1 MQHMKYPTMYHFHTP
16 PYNVIIIFTIP
27 FTNVR
32 DGCAILF
39 LEKGERKEKRNYK
52 LLLLYCILFLIISLQ
67 RSL

>member
-1 MQHMKYPTMYHFHTP
+1 MQHMKYPTMYYFHTP

-32 DGCAILF
+32 DGYAILF

-52 LLLLYCILFLIISLQ
+52 LYYIAYYF
-67 RSL
+67 